1 MLLEDPIST
10 WIHNCGGCAVLGV
23 RGDIDVA
30 SESAFKSAIG
40 EALAGHP
47 QALVIDLLNVG
58 FLGSVGIRVLL
69 EAQERVG
76 DDNRFAVVARG
87 PAAGRILQLLDF
99 DELLAVHTTVEEAL
113 SWVSGLSADAHRR
126 TQ

>member
-1 MLLEDPIST
+1 M
-10 WIHNCGGCAVLGV
+10 LGV

-40 EALAGHP
+40 EALASQP

-76 DDNRFAVVARG
+76 DDNRFAVVAHG

-99 DELLAVHTTVEEAL
+99 DELLAVHKTVEEAL
-113 SWVSGLSADAHRR
+113 SWVSGLSTDAHRR